1 MLSPSQPH
9 QTRLSELLL
18 HSLYLQELNKSLCAK
33 VFSALKVLTEG
44 KGEKENPQKRKSTE
58 LNFPFNPFLLPFG
71 TLPKRSL
78 SKRYKELGLT
88 TGHDGKAKVFRWGNP
103 VHHPLRADTDPII
116 CMSRRQSFHR
126 AASPPSLGRDTSQHP
141 QEQARW
147 CTMAAQE
154 QLWACTPAHASDTA
168 QSQQTHTHVQALGM
182 DMSVQGYLLSWS
194 CFHCL
199 LEQMITEG
207 TYIYGSHA
215 GDELNWK
222 KCYQK
227 VIHQASRPV
236 YKVTFIQ

>member
-1 MLSPSQPH
+1 MLSQSQPH

-103 VHHPLRADTDPII
+103 VHHPLRAETQIP
-116 CMSRRQSFHR
+116 SF
-126 AASPPSLGRDTSQHP
+126 A
-141 QEQARW
+141 W
-147 CTMAAQE
+147 
-154 QLWACTPAHASDTA
+154 
-168 QSQQTHTHVQALGM
+168 
-182 DMSVQGYLLSWS
+182 
-194 CFHCL
+194 
-199 LEQMITEG
+199 
-207 TYIYGSHA
+207 A
-215 GDELNWK
+215 GDRVSTEQPHSLPGEGHIPTPTGTSTVMHDGCSGTAVSMHTCTRLRHSSKPANTGSGHGHVCPGISALLVLLPLPVRTNDYRGNIHIWITRWGWAELEEVLPK
-222 KCYQK
+222 GD
-227 VIHQASRPV
+227 PPG
-236 YKVTFIQ
+236 F

>member
-103 VHHPLRADTDPII
+103 VHHPLRAETQIPSFAWAGDRVSTEQPHLPPWGGTHPNTPRNKHGDARWLLRNSCEHAHLHTPQTQLKASKHTH
-116 CMSRRQSFHR
+116 MSRLWAWTCLSRDIC
-126 AASPPSLGRDTSQHP
+126 SLGLAST
-141 QEQARW
+141 
-147 CTMAAQE
+147 
-154 QLWACTPAHASDTA
+154 AC
-168 QSQQTHTHVQALGM
+168 
-182 DMSVQGYLLSWS
+182 
-194 CFHCL
+194 
-199 LEQMITEG
+199 
-207 TYIYGSHA
+207 
-215 GDELNWK
+215 
-222 KCYQK
+222 
-227 VIHQASRPV
+227 
-236 YKVTFIQ
+236 